1 MNKTLAAVESGDV
14 DWTTDSCTASA
25 PSNFTFVIGSNEVA
39 YSEDFGVYKLTSEV
53 TATVM
58 GAEGTLFVSDPNG
71 TIYMQVAELDTS
83 IVDEDFDTSKLVTY
97 WDGKVAMFQNTISE
111 DWEYYDDLE
120 LGNDSSF
127 ATGEISFVS
136 YDKTTGMPLGY
147 IGKYPLQIYDAI
159 DDVDPDNLTE
169 TGNATNY
176 GYLQFEVRFD
186 PNFNGSISI
195 HDVKLYEIDVM
206 QGVIAEVAFESMRVI
221 APLAMIQMDDEPNW
235 DWDTTEEP
243 MSTTEMEMQSTFD
256 WGNFSFGNDSSSGQY
271 VPMGILVWP
280 NFSVTVQDVISQG
293 SFKLAV
299 DAHDVF
305 GNRAYTEFDVSNHSS
320 WSWNFST
327 TEMMPTEETMET
339 TGESMETTEG
349 DMSTSETEIIV
360 TDMSTTT
367 DDDGKTSEKL
377 EHGLDDVPG
386 FVWLILLSA
395 LLVMVF
401 VFGAMW
407 YRSRKQVEEL
417 IATGQGANVG
427 KSPYV
432 QMDDKGD
439 QLL

>member
-83 IVDEDFDTSKLVTY
+83 IVDEDFDNSKLVTY

-176 GYLQFEVRFD
+176 GYLQFEVRFGAD
-186 PNFNGSISI
+186 FNESISI
-195 HDVKLYEIDVM
+195 RDVKLYEIDVM

-280 NFSVTVQDVISQG
+280 NFSVTVQDVISEG
-293 SFKLAV
+293 NFKFSV
-299 DAHDVF
+299 DAYDVF
-305 GNRAYTEFDVSNHSS
+305 GNDAYTEFDVSNHSS
-320 WSWNFST
+320 WSWNFSSTEAMMT
-327 TEMMPTEETMET
+327 TIETMEK
-339 TGESMETTEG
+339 
-349 DMSTSETEIIV
+349 TSEMI
-360 TDMSTTT
+360 TT
-367 DDDGKTSEKL
+367 DNDENTSEKL

-386 FVWLILLSA
+386 FVWLIILSA

-417 IATGQGANVG
+417 IATGQGAPVG
-427 KSPYV
+427 ASPYV